1 MTLSRR
7 KFLLGT
13 AATLTISGAWMTWG
27 SLPAWGVAASAV
39 TGASPLTP
47 QQLSA
52 FMELSQLLV
61 NHRLNAGIG
70 ARMAVFAA
78 AKYPDCAS
86 MMTQLIALA
95 TAKKATLVEEF
106 FSDIPEGPLQD
117 FAHWVIL
124 AWYSGSSSPKKDA
137 QLFTFEEAL
146 TYKLTADAVAIP
158 SYGFSGPNMWSR
170 PIVPLMPIPSF

>member
-1 MTLSRR
+1 MALSRR

-13 AATLTISGAWMTWG
+13 AAISGAWVTWG
-27 SLPAWGVAASAV
+27 NQAAWGVAAA
-39 TGASPLTP
+39 TPAASPLAP
-47 QQLSA
+47 Q
-52 FMELSQLLV
+52 FMQLSQLLV

-70 ARMAVFAA
+70 ARIAAFAA
-78 AKYPDCAS
+78 TAYPDCAS
-86 MMTQLIALA
+86 MTAQIIALA
-95 TAKKATLVEEF
+95 AARKATVVEDF
-106 FSDIPEGPLQD
+106 FSDIPEGPLQA

-137 QLFTFEEAL
+137 QLFTYEEAL

-170 PIVPLMPIPSF
+170 PIVPLTPMPSF

>member
-1 MTLSRR
+1 MALSRR
-7 KFLLGT
+7 KFLLGAT
-13 AATLTISGAWMTWG
+13 AISGAWVTWG
-27 SLPAWGVAASAV
+27 SLPAWGVGAA
-39 TGASPLTP
+39 GASGSSPLAP
-47 QQLSA
+47 Q

-61 NHRLNAGIG
+61 NHQLNAGIG
-70 ARMAVFAA
+70 ARMAAFAG
-78 AKYPDCAS
+78 AKYPDCAA

-95 TAKKATLVEEF
+95 ASKKATVVEDF
-106 FSDIPEGPLQD
+106 FADIPQGPLQD

-170 PIVPLMPIPSF
+170 PIVPLSPIPSF

>member
-1 MTLSRR
+1 MALSRR
-7 KFLLGT
+7 KFLMGAT
-13 AATLTISGAWMTWG
+13 AISGAWVTWG
-27 SLPAWGVAASAV
+27 SQAAWGVAASVPA
-39 TGASPLTP
+39 ASAHSPLAP

-52 FMELSQLLV
+52 FMQLSQLLV

-70 ARMAVFAA
+70 ARMAAFAA
-78 AKYPDCAS
+78 TQYPDCAS
-86 MMTQLIALA
+86 MMTQIIALA
-95 TAKKATLVEEF
+95 ASKKATAVEDF
-106 FSDIPEGPLQD
+106 FADIPEGPLQD

-146 TYKLTADAVAIP
+146 TYKLSADAVAIP

-170 PIVPLMPIPSF
+170 PIVPLTPMPSF